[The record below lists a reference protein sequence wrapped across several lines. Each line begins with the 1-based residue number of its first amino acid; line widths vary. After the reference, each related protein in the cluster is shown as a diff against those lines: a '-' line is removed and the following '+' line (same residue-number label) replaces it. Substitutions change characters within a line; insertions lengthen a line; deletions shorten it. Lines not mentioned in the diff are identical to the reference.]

1 MDEEADIIKQLAKPA
16 RRSLA
21 FSNLVRLYQE
31 RLYFHI
37 RKMLVSHDDTN
48 DVLQNTFLKAWNN
61 IDQFRGDSKLI
72 TWLYKIATNETLT
85 FMSQKKNKFAESI
98 DEVDS
103 SLLNALHADQYFD
116 GNHAEMKLQEAILSL
131 PEKQRLVFNM
141 KYFEDFTYDEL
152 QVILETSAG
161 ALKASYHHAV
171 KKIEKYLKD
180 EEFSYVLKDKIAV
193 DE

>member
-1 MDEEADIIKQLAKPA
+1 MEEEEEIIRELAVSA
-16 RRSLA
+16 RRSRA
-21 FSNLVRLYQE
+21 FSRLVRMYQE

-48 DVLQNTFLKAWNN
+48 DVLQNTLLKAWNN
-61 IDQFRGDSKLI
+61 IDQFRGEAKLI

-85 FMSQKKNKFAESI
+85 FLAQRKNKFAESI

-103 SLLNALHADQYFD
+103 HLLNALHADQYFD
-116 GNHAEMKLQEAILSL
+116 GSHAEMILQEAILTL

-141 KYFEDFTYDEL
+141 KYFDDFTYDEL
-152 QVILETSAG
+152 QIILETSVG

-180 EEFSYVLKDKIAV
+180 EELSYFVNEKMAV